1 MCAYAVSC
9 CTRACSQNIL
19 KFTLDEVDRTTED
32 YEGPDAHGRIPLM
45 GEEEEEAAIGRGGG
59 RAARPASA
67 RRGPSTGGGSSRRS
81 RGAGGQPQE
90 SYPAARGLV
99 RD

>member
-1 MCAYAVSC
+1 MCLCSALASLL
-9 CTRACSQNIL
+9 CSQNIL

-32 YEGPDAHGRIPLM
+32 YEGPEAHGRIPLM
-45 GEEEEEAAIGRGGG
+45 GEEEEEAAMGRGGS

-67 RRGPSTGGGSSRRS
+67 RRGASGTGGSSRRKAA
-81 RGAGGQPQE
+81 AGGVAADM
-90 SYPAARGLV
+90 YPAARGLV